1 VLTGNQQPD
10 HSRISEF
17 RRCNLDAGHE
27 IYAKRKTIPEP
38 VFVQTKEAR
47 GLQRFLLRGLAK
59 VNGEWTLWGTTHKNL
74 KFFRFQKAQMAMAT
88 E

>member
-17 RRCNLDAGHE
+17 RRRNLDAGHE

-38 VFVQTKEAR
+38 VFGQTKEAR

-59 VNGEWTLWGTTHKNL
+59 VNGEWTLWGHP
-74 KFFRFQKAQMAMAT
+74 
-88 E
+88 